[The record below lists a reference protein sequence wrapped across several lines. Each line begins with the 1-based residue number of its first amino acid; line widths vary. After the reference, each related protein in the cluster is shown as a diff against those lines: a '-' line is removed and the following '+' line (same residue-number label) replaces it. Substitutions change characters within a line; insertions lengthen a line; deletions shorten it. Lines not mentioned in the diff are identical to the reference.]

1 MYRGNW
7 LNYIPYTADKRA
19 AFRGKAMKVTKRGGF
34 LKCVPERK
42 SKGRREGAPLRKAT
56 GSGEEPEA
64 ASPEEPHRVLAR
76 DAEHALRL
84 IEVR

>member
-1 MYRGNW
+1 
-7 LNYIPYTADKRA
+7 
-19 AFRGKAMKVTKRGGF
+19 MKITKRGGF
-34 LKCVPERK
+34 GKLFPVEK
-42 SKGRREGAPLRKAT
+42 SNGRPEGAPLRKAT